1 MLQPMNGVGTAME
14 REANASSGSPD
25 TKFSAAAAGIVP
37 SQNARIQVIGV
48 GGGGSN
54 AINRMIASELHG
66 VGFWVLN
73 TDAQALLNSAA
84 SQRVQLGM
92 KLTPQLLF
100 QFPTLGLFVSNL
112 EKAGGQVDT
121 SKLNKLEALLDEM
134 EEV

>member
-54 AINRMIASELHG
+54 AVAACARVDSSERTKSSWSSDSSSSTMG
-66 VGFWVLN
+66 
-73 TDAQALLNSAA
+73 S
-84 SQRVQLGM
+84 
-92 KLTPQLLF
+92 
-100 QFPTLGLFVSNL
+100 
-112 EKAGGQVDT
+112 E
-121 SKLNKLEALLDEM
+121 
-134 EEV
+134 

>member
-84 SQRVQLGM
+84 NQRVQLEPGDVLAAGVYTM
-92 KLTPQLLF
+92 QAQLGSQQLQQRF
-100 QFPTLGLFVSNL
+100 LV
-112 EKAGGQVDT
+112 K
-121 SKLNKLEALLDEM
+121 
-134 EEV
+134 

>member
-1 MLQPMNGVGTAME
+1 MNGVGTAME

-92 KLTPQLLF
+92 KLTR
-100 QFPTLGLFVSNL
+100 GLARSTPP
-112 EKAGGQVDT
+112 GWTG
-121 SKLNKLEALLDEM
+121 
-134 EEV
+134 